1 MSTSELAESLPDTE
15 ALRREIASIVKR
27 CAEGDRLAMQVL
39 YQKVSP
45 RLFGVALRLMR
56 RESLAEEVLQ
66 EAFIK
71 IWRNASSYSP
81 DLAAPLTWM
90 TSIVRNEALDTLRRR
105 RIREDHEAPQPDYL
119 AELIP
124 DGARNIDDS
133 LVDAEVLMTCLERL
147 EPPARDCIVRAY
159 CEGYS
164 HDELSEAHQR
174 PLGTVKSWIRRGLI
188 SLRSCVDELS

>member
-1 MSTSELAESLPDTE
+1 MSTTELAVDLPDTE
-15 ALRREIASIVKR
+15 AWRNEMASLVER
-27 CAEGDRLAMQVL
+27 CAAGDPSAMKDL
-39 YQKVSP
+39 YQNASP

-66 EAFIK
+66 EAFVK
-71 IWRNASSYSP
+71 IWRSAGSYSR

-105 RIREDHEAPQPDYL
+105 RIREDHESPQPDYF

-124 DGARNIDDS
+124 DGARQVDDS
-133 LVDAEVLMTCLERL
+133 LVDAEVLMICLERL
-147 EPPARDCIVRAY
+147 DAPARDCIVRSY

-164 HDELSEAHQR
+164 HDELSELHRR
-174 PLGTVKSWIRRGLI
+174 PLGTVKSWIRRGLR
-188 SLRSCVDELS
+188 SLRSCVDELC